1 MTTVTCSHLGDE
13 LNDLDEDVQRRV
25 FGCDHLGPFG
35 EEAIDNALK
44 PALCGCVALAFDS
57 HHVHPERHR
66 NTTKI
71 TVAWMCCPSI

>member
-44 PALCGCVALAFDS
+44 LSLI
-57 HHVHPERHR
+57 H
-66 NTTKI
+66 I
-71 TVAWMCCPSI
+71 